1 MDATGLVRRYYDALD
16 AHDYDALETV
26 LAPAFTQRRPDR
38 TFDGRAAFIEFM
50 REERPNPETTHE
62 LELVLADHDAREHES
77 ELESEADSNLSAD
90 EFTAPV
96 TVAARGRVCDESG
109 ELFEFAD
116 FFTVDRE
123 QGRLVRLETYSR

>member
-38 TFDGRAAFIEFM
+38 TFDDRAAFIEFM

-62 LELVLADHDAREHES
+62 LELVLADDDAREHEGES
-77 ELESEADSNLSAD
+77 ESEAESNSSTD
-90 EFTAPV
+90 ELTV

-123 QGRLVRLETYSR
+123 QARLVRLETYSR

>member
-16 AHDYDALETV
+16 AHDYDDLETV
-26 LAPAFTQRRPDR
+26 LAPAFTQHRPDR
-38 TFDGRAAFIEFM
+38 TFEDRAAFIEFM

-62 LELVLADHDAREHES
+62 LELLLAGDEAHERES
-77 ELESEADSNLSAD
+77 DSDSDSNSNLNSSAD
-90 EFTAPV
+90 ELTV

-123 QGRLVRLETYSR
+123 TERLMRLETYSR